1 MIDSKQWEMY
11 EGKYG
16 KLMHKISRSISGDVV
31 VATLEDNYGDLCVAA
46 LDSIKGF
53 SKKTGKSFD
62 EMMGTKLFDQYTKT
76 CLWHVK
82 GNKGA
87 KITKKYPVTK
97 NMVSI
102 SDHPEVFSLVG
113 KNNNSVEAEDFLSTV
128 SEIFT
133 QLEKDVVAAIIRNPE
148 VINSKGQVG
157 ISKVSR
163 YLDISRYLTK
173 KALDSID
180 SKLKFE
186 L

>member
-16 KLMHKISRSISGDVV
+16 KLMHTISRSISGDAI
-31 VATLEDNYGDLCVAA
+31 VATWEDNYGDLCVAA

-62 EMMGTKLFDQYTKT
+62 EMIGTKLFDQYTKT

-97 NMVSI
+97 YTVSLN
-102 SDHPEVFSLVG
+102 DHPEVFSLSG
-113 KNNNSVEAEDFLSTV
+113 EENNSVEAEDFLTALAKG
-128 SEIFT
+128 FT
-133 QLEKDVVAAIIRNPE
+133 KLEKNVVSAIVQNPE
-148 VINSKGQVG
+148 FVNDKGCIVM
-157 ISKVSR
+157 SKVSR
-163 YLDISRYLTK
+163 CVEASTYLVK
-173 KALDSID
+173 KALNSIEY
-180 SKLKFE
+180 KLKFE

>member
-1 MIDSKQWEMY
+1 MIDTNQWEMY

-16 KLMHKISRSISGDVV
+16 KLMHKISRSISGDPVI
-31 VATLEDNYGDLCVAA
+31 ATLEDNYGDLCIAA

-53 SKKTGKSFD
+53 NKKTGKSFD

-102 SDHPEVFSLVG
+102 SDHPEVFSLVSED
-113 KNNNSVEAEDFLSTV
+113 NHAIDVEDFLTV
-128 SEIFT
+128 ISEGFT
-133 QLEKDVVAAIIRNPE
+133 QLERDVVSGIVKNPE
-148 VINSKGQVG
+148 FISERGCVV

-163 YLDISRYLTK
+163 FLKTSSYLTK
-173 KALDSID
+173 KALNSIE

>member
-16 KLMHKISRSISGDVV
+16 KLMHKISRSISGDAVI
-31 VATLEDNYGDLCVAA
+31 AALEDNYGDLCVAA
-46 LDSIKGF
+46 LDSIRGF

-102 SDHPEVFSLVG
+102 SDHPEVFSLVSED
-113 KNNNSVEAEDFLSTV
+113 NNAVEVEDFLITISRG
-128 SEIFT
+128 FT
-133 QLEKDVVAAIIRNPE
+133 QLEKDIVAAIVKNPE
-148 VINSKGQVG
+148 FISKRGCVVT
-157 ISKVSR
+157 SKVSR
-163 YLDISRYLTK
+163 YLSTSLYLTK
-173 KALDSID
+173 KALDSIED
-180 SKLKFE
+180 KLKFE

>member
-1 MIDSKQWEMY
+1 MIDTNQWEMY

-16 KLMHKISRSISGDVV
+16 KLMHKISRSISGDPVI
-31 VATLEDNYGDLCVAA
+31 ATLEDNYGDLCIAA

-53 SKKTGKSFD
+53 NKKTGKSFD

-102 SDHPEVFSLVG
+102 SDHPEVFSLVSED
-113 KNNNSVEAEDFLSTV
+113 NYAVDVEDFLTV
-128 SEIFT
+128 ISEGFT
-133 QLEKDVVAAIIRNPE
+133 QPERDVVTAIVKNPE
-148 VINSKGQVG
+148 FISERGHVV

-163 YLDISRYLTK
+163 FLKTSSYLTK
-173 KALDSID
+173 KALNSIE

>member
-62 EMMGTKLFDQYTKT
+62 EMIGTKLFDQYTKT

-97 NMVSI
+97 YTVSLN
-102 SDHPEVFSLVG
+102 DHPEVFSLSG
-113 KNNNSVEAEDFLSTV
+113 EENNSVEAEDFLTALAKG
-128 SEIFT
+128 FT
-133 QLEKDVVAAIIRNPE
+133 KLEKNVVSAIVQNPE
-148 VINSKGQVG
+148 FVNDKGCIVM
-157 ISKVSR
+157 SKVSR
-163 YLDISRYLTK
+163 CVEASTYLVK
-173 KALDSID
+173 KALNSIEY
-180 SKLKFE
+180 KLKFE

>member
-1 MIDSKQWEMY
+1 MIDSKQWELY

-16 KLMHKISRSISGDVV
+16 KLMHKISRSISGDPV
-31 VATLEDNYGDLCVAA
+31 VATLEDNYGDLCIAA

-53 SKKTGKSFD
+53 RKKTGKSFD

-87 KITKKYPVTK
+87 KITKKYPITK

-113 KNNNSVEAEDFLSTV
+113 EDNNAGEVEDFLTTISRG
-128 SEIFT
+128 FT
-133 QLEKDVVAAIIRNPE
+133 QLEKDLVAAAVRNPE
-148 VINSKGQVG
+148 FISKRGGVVT
-157 ISKVSR
+157 SKVSR
-163 YLDISRYLTK
+163 YLGISSYLTK
-173 KALDSID
+173 KALDSIEN
-180 SKLKFE
+180 KLKFE